1 MSSEIDKEITTILS
15 NKKSLNSSFRNGLM
29 LTIQSQVLP
38 VLLFQTNIELDFATQ
53 GWEDHLIDEMSKH
66 KLA

>member
-53 GWEDHLIDEMSKH
+53 GWEDYLIDEMSKH

>member
-15 NKKSLNSSFRNGLM
+15 NKKSLNSSFKNGLM

-38 VLLFQTNIELDFATQ
+38 VLLFRTTIELDFATQ
-53 GWEDHLIDEMSKH
+53 GWEDYLIDEMSKY
-66 KLA
+66 KLE

>member
-38 VLLFQTNIELDFATQ
+38 VLLFRTTIELDFATQ
-53 GWEDHLIDEMSKH
+53 VWEDYLIDEMSKY
-66 KLA
+66 KLE

>member
-38 VLLFQTNIELDFATQ
+38 VLLFQTSIELDFATQ
-53 GWEDHLIDEMSKH
+53 GWEDHLIDEMSKY
-66 KLA
+66 KLE

>member
-15 NKKSLNSSFRNGLM
+15 NKKSLDRPFRNGLM

-53 GWEDHLIDEMSKH
+53 GWEDNLIDEMSKH